1 MIKKTEK
8 LSPIEQT
15 NNVEGTAEKT
25 KLPNNKRILL
35 VEDNRISQT
44 IILGVLANIYLD
56 ADVAENGIQALQ
68 ILKDNQKTCRYQL
81 ILMDCQMPELD
92 GFETTKLIRS
102 GDVGHHYQSIPII
115 ALTANSLKTDKEKCL
130 SSGMNDYTTKPIDVA
145 ILQKK
150 LCQWL
155 GVRESS
161 LNKIKDTVEHK
172 KAANLLISKNSLT
185 NHEGWNKDDF
195 MKRARNNT
203 QLAKQLI
210 ELFVEDSPLLKNKLQ
225 VVMKQGKE
233 DDIVAFAHK
242 LKGSARDLGGYH
254 LAEIC
259 ETIENNSSGVN
270 KVQLDLQYKTLEKE
284 FNLFMKVLQN
294 FTCEL

>member
-1 MIKKTEK
+1 MK
-8 LSPIEQT
+8 
-15 NNVEGTAEKT
+15 KT

-56 ADVAENGIQALQ
+56 ADIAENGHQALKM
-68 ILKDNQKTCRYQL
+68 LKKNHKEGRYQL

-92 GFETTKLIRS
+92 GFETTQLIRS
-102 GDVGHHYQSIPII
+102 GEVGPQYQSIPII
-115 ALTANSLKTDKEKCL
+115 ALTANTLQKEKEKCL
-130 SSGMNDYTTKPIDVA
+130 SSGMNDYTTKPVDVA
-145 ILQKK
+145 IFQNK

-155 GVRESS
+155 GEREDP
-161 LNKIKDTVEHK
+161 LNKEHLESKNVIDSPSLK
-172 KAANLLISKNSLT
+172 KAST
-185 NHEGWNKDDF
+185 HHESWNIDDF

-203 QLAKQLI
+203 QLAKKLI
-210 ELFVEDSPLLKNKLQ
+210 DLFVVDTPFLINKLQ

-259 ETIENNSSGVN
+259 QTIENNASEREG
-270 KVQLDLQYKTLEKE
+270 VQLDLHYKTLEKE
-284 FNLFMKVLQN
+284 FNLFIKELQR
-294 FTCEL
+294 FRYEL